1 MHTPRHP
8 TRSITI
14 MASALLALFLLSFV
28 LGRYG
33 VPLGE
38 VVKILLSR
46 VFSIEQTWT
55 DNMAI
60 AVWNVRLPRI
70 LLACLVG
77 CGLSAAGTAY
87 QTVFQNPM
95 AAPDILGASSGACFG
110 AALAILT
117 GQSTVMVTVFA
128 FLASLLSVALVYLVG
143 RRSRGSRVVSLLL
156 AGIMVGS
163 LFSACTSYIKLVA
176 DPTNQLPQI
185 TYWLMGSLSG
195 TRMHTVA
202 FAAVCMAAGLMP
214 LLLLRW
220 RMNLLTLSPDEARAM
235 GVHTDRLRLAVILC
249 ATVLTASAVSVSGM
263 IGWGVAAVSLFFL
276 GLYYTNRNLLY
287 ASSDFASVLYTM
299 TMILLFL
306 LPAISMRSFA
316 EERKNR
322 TDQLLLTSPVSIPA
336 IVAGKFLAEVAV
348 FALPL
353 AAAVLMPLILKA
365 FGTVSLVAAYSA
377 VLGYLLLGSA
387 CLAVGTWISALTENQ
402 ILAYLATFGA
412 LLVAYIMDGI
422 QTMFTTGNLLAF
434 IAFMVVV
441 LIASILVGVICK
453 RLTAG
458 VTVFCVGAVVLF
470 ILFRLRPA
478 WLLTAFNAVLSA
490 LALFDPFQDIVG
502 GMFSIPAI
510 VYYLSVIGLFLFL
523 TGQALERRRWN

>member
-46 VFSIEQTWT
+46 VFPVEQTWT

-110 AALAILT
+110 AALGILT

-176 DPTNQLPQI
+176 DPSNQLPQI

-195 TRMHTVA
+195 TRMH
-202 FAAVCMAAGLMP
+202 
-214 LLLLRW
+214 
-220 RMNLLTLSPDEARAM
+220 LS
-235 GVHTDRLRLAVILC
+235 
-249 ATVLTASAVSVSGM
+249 
-263 IGWGVAAVSLFFL
+263 
-276 GLYYTNRNLLY
+276 
-287 ASSDFASVLYTM
+287 
-299 TMILLFL
+299 
-306 LPAISMRSFA
+306 
-316 EERKNR
+316 
-322 TDQLLLTSPVSIPA
+322 
-336 IVAGKFLAEVAV
+336 
-348 FALPL
+348 
-353 AAAVLMPLILKA
+353 LIH
-365 FGTVSLVAAYSA
+365 
-377 VLGYLLLGSA
+377 
-387 CLAVGTWISALTENQ
+387 I
-402 ILAYLATFGA
+402 
-412 LLVAYIMDGI
+412 
-422 QTMFTTGNLLAF
+422 
-434 IAFMVVV
+434 
-441 LIASILVGVICK
+441 
-453 RLTAG
+453 
-458 VTVFCVGAVVLF
+458 
-470 ILFRLRPA
+470 
-478 WLLTAFNAVLSA
+478 
-490 LALFDPFQDIVG
+490 
-502 GMFSIPAI
+502 
-510 VYYLSVIGLFLFL
+510 
-523 TGQALERRRWN
+523 